1 MSHSYT
7 KIWIHAIWAT
17 KERQYLILPKI
28 ENTIHDLIK
37 SQLEELG
44 CSVKAINGMPDHVH
58 CLFLLNPQKSI
69 AEVIK
74 TIKGG
79 TSHYINQND
88 LTPSKFAWQTGYS
101 AFSVSESALEKVENY
116 IKNQKEH
123 HALKSFNDEYQ
134 EFLKLHGLNNNKF

>member
-7 KIWIHAIWAT
+7 KIWIHTIWAT
-17 KERQYLILPKI
+17 KERQNLILPNI
-28 ENTIHDLIK
+28 ENTIHGLIK

-44 CSVKAINGMPDHVH
+44 CSVKAINGMPDHIH

-69 AEVIK
+69 SEVIK

-79 TSHYINQND
+79 TSHDINQND

-101 AFSVSESALEKVENY
+101 AFSVSESVLEKVVMY

-123 HALKSFNDEYQ
+123 HTLKSFSDEYQ
-134 EFLKLHGLNNNKF
+134 DFLKLYDLEEKKV